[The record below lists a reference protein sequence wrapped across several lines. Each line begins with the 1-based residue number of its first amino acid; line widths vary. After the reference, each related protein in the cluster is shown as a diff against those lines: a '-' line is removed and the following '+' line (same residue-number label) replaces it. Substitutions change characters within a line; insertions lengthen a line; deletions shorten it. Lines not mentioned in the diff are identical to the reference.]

1 VLLLELLRDGARP
14 VELRGACLAAC
25 QHPGVDREGDVRSF
39 APDHRPVRAV
49 EPQPADL
56 AQRVCAPLRRRET
69 VLADVRSCLGIE
81 NRAESGQKRFAG
93 LRVEVTVDT
102 DHPQVRCGCMQ
113 SSPRTCRVITP

>member
-1 VLLLELLRDGARP
+1 MTLRDLPWDRTGL
-14 VELRGACLAAC
+14 VELRAAC
-25 QHPGVDREGDVRSF
+25 RVARKHPGVDRERDVRPL
-39 APDHRPVRAV
+39 AADHRPVRAV
-49 EPQPADL
+49 EPLPTDL